1 MIPINTED
9 MKGAKVI
16 VKNNRLYDTQ
26 TGKYNREIEE
36 WPASDLQEQ
45 QSLLQ
50 LADRRAE
57 TWFRIA
63 MAGWASAIVL
73 GALLIWMTFIW
84 P

>member
-1 MIPINTED
+1 MIPIPTN
-9 MKGAKVI
+9 KGMSEKVI

-26 TGKYNREIEE
+26 TGKYNREVEE
-36 WPASDLQEQ
+36 WPISDLQEQ
-45 QSLLQ
+45 YSLLH

-73 GALLIWMTFIW
+73 AAIVIWMTAIW